1 MDSPDLLDLLWR
13 MTLVA
18 TVALAALLVLPRWL
32 RARFGADVAYAAWW
46 LLPVSLA
53 ALALPART
61 VLPTLPAAP
70 AAALPALVQPVLAAP
85 AQAADHS
92 AWWLLAWLAGAL
104 LTAAWLW
111 RAQRRFERGLGALA
125 PSGAGLWRAQSRDGL
140 PALVGALRPRIVLPA
155 DFEARYAP
163 AERRLMLAHERL
175 HRRRGDH
182 LANLAAAVFRCLF
195 WFHPLLPLA
204 AARFRHDQELACDR
218 AVVAAHPDSR
228 RAYGEAMLKT
238 LMADRQAP
246 LGCHW
251 GVSHPL
257 KERVMQLVTPPPRP
271 WVRRFGAALVA
282 TLLLGAGFAV
292 WSAQPARSASAV
304 AGPVGD
310 GRDYHIAME
319 LKTDGLPP
327 AHLEAGGRYG
337 TRFDLKHRNGR
348 GGHFRIEGSVRKAGH
363 DRFDVALVLTRND
376 VVVARPRLIVARDT
390 PGVVKVGEQQ
400 ADGRFDG
407 VELAMRVDDRPPP
420 PPPPPPPAPPASPA
434 PPSPPAPPALAEP
447 APPAPPPPPPPPK
460 RIKADAVDPAEAA
473 EAADAVAAVR
483 AERAARAQRQASQAQ
498 AVAAE
503 EQARA
508 GAEQREAQQRA
519 SQAQRVA
526 SAEQARAASEQAAR
540 SAEMAAIRENIQA
553 RRDAL
558 RAMAA
563 ARVTAA
569 PAAEASPA
577 PAATTQ

>member
-70 AAALPALVQPVLAAP
+70 AAPLPALVQPVLAAP

-125 PSGAGLWRAQSRDGL
+125 PSGADLWRAQARDGL

-182 LANLAAAVFRCLF
+182 VANLAAAAFRCLF

-292 WSAQPARSASAV
+292 WSAQPARSASAT
-304 AGPVGD
+304 AGLVGLAGD
-310 GRDYHIAME
+310 RRDYHIAME
-319 LKTDGLPP
+319 LKTDDLPP
-327 AHLEAGGRYG
+327 AHLEVGGRYG
-337 TRFDLKHRNGR
+337 TRFDLKHQNGR
-348 GGHFRIEGSVRKAGH
+348 GGHLRIEGSVRKAGH

-390 PGVVKVGEQQ
+390 PGVVKVGEQK

-420 PPPPPPPAPPASPA
+420 PPPPP
-434 PPSPPAPPALAEP
+434 
-447 APPAPPPPPPPPK
+447 K
-460 RIKADAVDPAEAA
+460 RIKADAADPADPA
-473 EAADAVAAVR
+473 EAADAVAAVQ
-483 AERAARAQRQASQAQ
+483 AERAAHAQRQASQAR

-508 GAEQREAQQRA
+508 AAEQRQAQQMA

-526 SAEQARAASEQAAR
+526 SAEEARAAGEQAAR
-540 SAEMAAIRENIQA
+540 SAEMAAIRESIQA

-563 ARVTAA
+563 ARGEAA
-569 PAAEASPA
+569 PAAETTSA
-577 PAATTQ
+577 PAATTR